1 MMFAQTARLQS
12 VSPFVTILLFL
23 GSGAC
28 LCKAQEPALGELKLD
43 GKYIERLV
51 LSRNDGHREVFSDP
65 KETVKLPVGQ
75 YLLQDVRLKG
85 GYTRRTIGASQSRV
99 TISEGETAV
108 LKVGA
113 PLKQT
118 VSVRRRGRMLE
129 LSYGLHGVGGATYTA
144 VTNANKRPAFAIY
157 KGEREIATG
166 EFEFG

>member
-12 VSPFVTILLFL
+12 VSSFVTILLFL

-28 LCKAQEPALGELKLD
+28 LCKAQEPALGELKLE

-85 GYTRRTIGASQSRV
+85 GYARRGISDRNRV
-99 TISEGETAV
+99 TISEEKMAV
-108 LKVGA
+108 LRVGA

-129 LSYGLHGVGGATYTA
+129 LSYGLYGVGGATYTA
-144 VTNANKRPAFAIY
+144 VRNANKRPTFTIY
-157 KGEREIATG
+157 KGDRKIATG